1 MGAPNTHSSRSLPIA
16 VAILALLYNLVFVT
30 VCAYLPKD
38 PLYLGQS
45 ISFYAWAGAAL
56 SVIGIVGIAKVHS
69 SFWKIIRNTADF
81 PVQRKSTLVIS
92 FAHYLLLDTFVSTC
106 CRLFIL
112 QIFSDEFS
120 DQDICSGAYTYP
132 WRPDT
137 IRNEV
142 VKSAQWHTQQQKP
155 QSHIRR
161 CQVAMDAA
169 QVILVGFLLASTAAQ
184 CMLAIG
190 MRRFG
195 KELERA
201 TALSSNEC
209 QKGSSEKALFIEKV

>member
-1 MGAPNTHSSRSLPIA
+1 MGVNNTHSSRSLPIA

-56 SVIGIVGIAKVHS
+56 SVIGIVGIAK
-69 SFWKIIRNTADF
+69 RN
-81 PVQRKSTLVIS
+81 STLVIS

-137 IRNEV
+137 LRNEV
-142 VKSAQWHTQQQKP
+142 VKSTQWHPQQQKP

-169 QVILVGFLLASTAAQ
+169 QIILVGFLLASTAAQ

-201 TALSSNEC
+201 TALSSNES

>member
-1 MGAPNTHSSRSLPIA
+1 MHRSLPVA

-38 PLYLGQS
+38 PLCLGQS

-56 SVIGIVGIAKVHS
+56 SVIGIVGIAKVHQ
-69 SFWKIIRNTADF
+69 SFWNIIYNIADS
-81 PVQRKSTLVIS
+81 PVQRNSTLVIS

-137 IRNEV
+137 TRNEV

-201 TALSSNEC
+201 TALSSNEG
-209 QKGSSEKALFIEKV
+209 QKGSSEKAFFIEKV

>member
-1 MGAPNTHSSRSLPIA
+1 MSDRSSRSLPIA

-45 ISFYAWAGAAL
+45 ISFYAWAGVAL
-56 SVIGIVGIAKVHS
+56 SVIGIVGIAKVRP
-69 SFWKIIRNTADF
+69 FFGTILCKTADI
-81 PVQRKSTLVIS
+81 PVQRNSTLVIS

-201 TALSSNEC
+201 TALSFNEK
-209 QKGSSEKALFIEKV
+209 QKGSSEKALFIEQV

>member
-1 MGAPNTHSSRSLPIA
+1 M
-16 VAILALLYNLVFVT
+16 AILALLYNLVFVT

-56 SVIGIVGIAKVHS
+56 SVIGIVGIAKVHTSFGTS
-69 SFWKIIRNTADF
+69 STTPLTFS
-81 PVQRKSTLVIS
+81 VQRNSTLVIS

-137 IRNEV
+137 LRNEV
-142 VKSAQWHTQQQKP
+142 VKSTQWPAQQQKP

-201 TALSSNEC
+201 TALSSNES